1 MGKRAFGGIRRW
13 HRTLLSAC
21 CVLVAI
27 AFTPSRTEAHSTT
40 SAWTI
45 ASGATVT
52 LRQTEISAVVAALA
66 LIEAVLIGALW
77 VSRSRRRR
85 AEFALRASEVRHRAL
100 LKVIP
105 DLMFVLSR
113 DGDYLD
119 YHAKNP
125 EDLLV
130 SPERFMGKNMRDI
143 MPPELDALIRQRFDD
158 ALTTGEPALL
168 EYTLPL
174 GGGEKHFEARIV
186 QRDDGDFVSIVRD
199 ITDRKRVAE
208 QLRKSEEFNRR
219 IIENSPECIKILE
232 PDGIL
237 TYMSPAGMRMLELDD
252 FIIKGKNILDLLG
265 ARDREEG
272 AEALARA
279 RAGGVG
285 TFHGMLRTRS
295 GREKWFDAVVSPMLD
310 ANGNVESLLAVS
322 RDITE
327 RRAADE
333 ALRETQAQLARVNRA
348 MTLGALTSSIAHEV
362 NQPLTAM
369 LLNTRACR
377 RYLSATPTD
386 LDGVRDCLS
395 DMERDAKRASDIIAR
410 VRTLVIKAPAQRS
423 PLDLN
428 EVIGDVVALVRDDL
442 TSAGVV
448 LTTEL
453 EGELPSVDGDRV
465 QLQQVL
471 LNLIR
476 NGVEAMRDAGD
487 SSRRLVIR
495 SRRAMPSAVE
505 VDVSDS
511 GLGLEPGAED
521 RIFDAFYTTKRDGT
535 GLGLAMSRGIVEA
548 HGGRLWAAPYA
559 DGGATFRF
567 ALASAQLPS
576 ALPAPSLTQQTTA
589 HSLRLPG

>member
-1 MGKRAFGGIRRW
+1 MGDKALGGI
-13 HRTLLSAC
+13 L
-21 CVLVAI
+21 
-27 AFTPSRTEAHSTT
+27 
-40 SAWTI
+40 
-45 ASGATVT
+45 
-52 LRQTEISAVVAALA
+52 VAALA
-66 LIEAVLIGALW
+66 VIEAVLIGALW

-85 AEFALRASEVRHRAL
+85 AEVALRASEGRHRAL

-105 DLMFVLSR
+105 DLIFVLSP

-125 EDLLV
+125 DDLFAP
-130 SPERFMGKNMRDI
+130 PELFMGKNMRDI
-143 MPPELDALIRQRFDD
+143 MPPELDALFRQRFDE
-158 ALTTGEPALL
+158 ALTTGEPALV
-168 EYTLPL
+168 EYSLPL
-174 GGGEKHFEARIV
+174 PGGAKHFEARVV

-232 PDGIL
+232 PEGIL
-237 TYMSPAGMRMLELDD
+237 TYMSPAGMRMLELDE
-252 FIIKGKNILDLLG
+252 FIIKGKNILDYLG
-265 ARDREEG
+265 TRDRQEG
-272 AEALARA
+272 VDALARA

-285 TFHGMLRTRS
+285 TFHGVVRSRT
-295 GREKWFDAVVSPMLD
+295 GRKKWFDAVVSPMLD
-310 ANGNVESLLAVS
+310 ASGKVESLLAIS
-322 RDITE
+322 RDVTE

-333 ALRETQAQLARVNRA
+333 ALRATQAQLARVNRA

-362 NQPLTAM
+362 SQPLAAM
-369 LLNTRACR
+369 LLNARACR
-377 RYLSATPTD
+377 RYLSADPTD
-386 LDGVRDCLS
+386 LERVSDCVFDL
-395 DMERDAKRASDIIAR
+395 ERDAVRASDIVSR
-410 VRTLVIKAPAQRS
+410 VRTLITKAPAQRS

-428 EVIGDVVALVRDDL
+428 DAIGDVVTLVRDDV

-453 EGELPSVDGDRV
+453 ESELPSVEGDRV

-487 SSRRLVIR
+487 SPKRLVIR
-495 SRRAMPSAVE
+495 SRRATPGAIE

-521 RIFDAFYTTKRDGT
+521 RIFDAFYTTKTDGT
-535 GLGLAMSRGIVEA
+535 GLGLAMSRDIVEA
-548 HGGRLWAAPYA
+548 HGGRLWAATNA

-567 ALASAQLPS
+567 ALASAPLPS
-576 ALPAPSLTQQTTA
+576 VLATPSLTQASAQ
-589 HSLRLPG
+589 SLGLRG